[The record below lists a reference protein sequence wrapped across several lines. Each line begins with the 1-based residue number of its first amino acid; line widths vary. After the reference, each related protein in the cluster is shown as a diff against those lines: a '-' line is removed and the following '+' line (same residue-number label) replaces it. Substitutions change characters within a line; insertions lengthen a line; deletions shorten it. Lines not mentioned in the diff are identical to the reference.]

1 MKIDYKNIILGIIIG
16 VLISLLGL
24 MLVQDVSI
32 QVQVGDKINETQ

>member
-16 VLISLLGL
+16 VLISLFGL